1 MKGKKGQRREEER
14 GERGRGGE
22 RERGLA
28 TAAVDAELK
37 KSFPGAFLK
46 TAGEVCRDSSGSN
59 MLAC

>member
-1 MKGKKGQRREEER
+1 LL
-14 GERGRGGE
+14 GGE